1 MYQKIMVPLDGS
13 RLAECVVPHVEAFIK
28 GFNVSDIILARVIE
42 PVKPDF
48 RTYDSVLDESFID
61 EARKIWDNIEE
72 REKTKVKNYLDQLAQ
87 HLKEKDTTVH
97 PEILIGDAAKN
108 LADYAESH
116 DIDLII
122 MASHGYSG
130 IKRWIMGSVAEK
142 LFRSVSVPVFMVRA
156 QQD

>member
-1 MYQKIMVPLDGS
+1 MVPLDGS
-13 RLAECVVPHVEAFIK
+13 RLAECVLPHVEAFIK

-48 RTYDSVLDESFID
+48 RTYDSVIDDSFI
-61 EARKIWDNIEE
+61 EETQKLWDNLEE
-72 REKTKVKNYLDQLAQ
+72 RGKTTARNYLDPLAQ
-87 HLKEKDTTVH
+87 HLKEKNTAVH
-97 PEILIGDAAKN
+97 PEILIGDAAKT
-108 LADYAESH
+108 LADYAESQ

-130 IKRWIMGSVAEK
+130 IRRWIMGSVAEK

-156 QQD
+156 KPD

>member
-13 RLAECVVPHVEAFIK
+13 SLAECVLPHVQAFIK

-48 RTYDSVLDESFID
+48 RTYDSTMDETFIG
-61 EARKIWDNIEE
+61 EAQKIWDNLEK
-72 REKTKVKNYLDQLAQ
+72 RESASAKNYLSQLAE
-87 HLKEKDTTVH
+87 HLKQKDTAIH
-97 PEILIGDAAKN
+97 PEIFIGDAAKN
-108 LADYAESH
+108 LADYVESH

-142 LFRSVSVPVFMVRA
+142 LFRSVSVPVFLVRA